1 MTNQNN
7 RKSFIIHKDSLVILN
22 EMSNEQA
29 GIFIKAIKFY
39 QEKGHLPDLDFG
51 LKMAITPF
59 INQFQ
64 RDEELYKKTCE
75 ARKGAG
81 SLGGKQKVANA
92 SKRKQKVANLA
103 DSDSKNNSDSDSKSK
118 NNPDN
123 DKIII
128 KGKEINLPE
137 FIDKDLF
144 IAFIDM
150 RIKIKKPLTE
160 VAIGLL
166 IKKLTKFE
174 NKQVGFANQALG
186 NSIEGSW
193 QGVFE
198 PRQNNYNNNQGETKR
213 FMTAQEIKEY
223 NNKKMIADFIARNKG
238 GNNNE

>member
-64 RDEELYKKTCE
+64 RDEENYKNTCE
-75 ARKGAG
+75 ARKLAG
-81 SLGGKQKVANA
+81 SKGGKQKVANA
-92 SKRKQKVANLA
+92 SKSKQKVAKLA
-103 DSDSKNNSDSDSKSK
+103 DSKSK
-118 NNPDN
+118 SESKSESESGNNLDN
-123 DKIII
+123 NKIIL
-128 KGKEINLPE
+128 KGKEIDLPE
-137 FIDKDLF
+137 FINKDLF
-144 IAFIDM
+144 IAFVEM

-160 VAIGLL
+160 VATGLI
-166 IKKLTKFE
+166 IKKLIEFE
-174 NKQVGFANQALG
+174 KKQAGFANQALE
-186 NSIEGSW
+186 NSIESSW

-198 PRQNNYNNNQGETKR
+198 PKSNSYNSSSKPQTGYRDTYSYNPSNYKHLNN
-213 FMTAQEIKEY
+213 
-223 NNKKMIADFIARNKG
+223 
-238 GNNNE
+238 

>member
-64 RDEELYKKTCE
+64 RDEENYKNTCE
-75 ARKGAG
+75 ARKLAG
-81 SLGGKQKVANA
+81 SKGGKQKVANA
-92 SKRKQKVANLA
+92 SKSKQKVAKLA
-103 DSDSKNNSDSDSKSK
+103 DSDSKNKSDSDSDSDSKSK

-128 KGKEINLPE
+128 KGKVIDLPE
-137 FIDKDLF
+137 FINKDLF
-144 IAFIDM
+144 IAFVEM

-160 VAIGLL
+160 VATGLL
-166 IKKLTKFE
+166 IKKLIEFE
-174 NKQVGFANQALG
+174 KKQAGFANQALE
-186 NSIEGSW
+186 NSIESSW

-198 PRQNNYNNNQGETKR
+198 PKSNSYNSSSKPQTGYRDPYSYNPNNYKHLLNN
-213 FMTAQEIKEY
+213 
-223 NNKKMIADFIARNKG
+223 
-238 GNNNE
+238 

>member
-64 RDEELYKKTCE
+64 RDEENYKNTCE
-75 ARKGAG
+75 ARKLAG
-81 SLGGKQKVANA
+81 SKGGKQKVANA
-92 SKRKQKVANLA
+92 SKCKQKVANLA
-103 DSDSKNNSDSDSKSK
+103 DSDSKNKSDSDSKSK
-118 NNPDN
+118 NNLDN

-128 KGKEINLPE
+128 KGKEIDLPE
-137 FIDKDLF
+137 FINKDLF
-144 IAFIDM
+144 IAFVEM

-160 VAIGLL
+160 VATGLL
-166 IKKLTKFE
+166 IKKLIEFE
-174 NKQVGFANQALG
+174 KKQAGFANQALE
-186 NSIEGSW
+186 NSIESSW

-198 PRQNNYNNNQGETKR
+198 PKSNNFNSSSKSQTGYQDTYSYNPNNYKHLNN
-213 FMTAQEIKEY
+213 
-223 NNKKMIADFIARNKG
+223 
-238 GNNNE
+238 